1 MIMGSPRQQRHDMIE
16 RAVRR
21 RSAAPLDAS
30 ILLWEALAAELV
42 PVIGD
47 RGFASLYSR
56 SLFQA
61 CTKFPWL
68 ALPGERAE
76 DETFPML
83 AARRV
88 PNDPAEAA
96 NACAGL
102 LIIFTDTLILLIGE
116 FITNSIL
123 SKAWGDDLVNIAG
136 TEHRHE

>member
-1 MIMGSPRQQRHDMIE
+1 MMASPDQQRHDMIE
-16 RAVRR
+16 QAVLRL
-21 RSAAPLDAS
+21 SAAPLDAS
-30 ILLWEALAAELV
+30 ILLWEALAAELI
-42 PVIGD
+42 PVIGE

-56 SLFQA
+56 SLFRA

-68 ALPGERAE
+68 AGERAS

-83 AARRV
+83 AARLV

-116 FITNSIL
+116 LLTNSIL
-123 SKAWGDDLVNIAG
+123 SQAWGDDLVNIAG
-136 TEHRHE
+136 TEHRS